1 MDSLDLPLVWA
12 GLIAFAVIAYVILDG
27 FDLGI
32 ALLFPFEPEEDRR
45 SQMMNAIAPV
55 WDGNE
60 TWLVLGGGGLL
71 AAFPLAYAIL
81 MPAFYAPLLAMLLGL
96 IFRGVAFEFRFRTK
110 SWRGFWDWGFFL
122 GSVAA
127 TFAQGVVLGT
137 YLQGIKVEGRAYAGG
152 WWDWFTPF
160 SLFCGVALLVGYATL
175 GAAFIV
181 MKTEGPVAARMQAR
195 LIPFYL
201 LTLLCCGIVSVWTPF
216 ISEAVYARWFTW
228 PNILYFSPVPVL
240 VALLSLAFVWAVRRG
255 AERLPFF
262 LALGLFVL
270 SFAGLGISLWPDV
283 VPGDFTIWQAA
294 SPDKS
299 LAFLLVGAAFLV
311 PLILAYTAYAY
322 WVFRGKVD
330 PNAGYH

>member
-1 MDSLDLPLVWA
+1 MEYLDLPLVWA

-32 ALLFPFEPEEDRR
+32 AILFPFEPEEDQR

-81 MPAFYAPLLAMLLGL
+81 MPAFYAPILAMLLGL
-96 IFRGVAFEFRFRTK
+96 IFRGVAFEYRFRTK
-110 SWRGFWDWGFFL
+110 RWRAFWDWGFFL

-127 TFAQGVVLGT
+127 TFAQGLVLGT
-137 YLQGIKVEGRAYAGG
+137 YLQGIKVVGRAYAGG
-152 WWDWFTPF
+152 WWDWCTPF
-160 SLFCGVALLVGYATL
+160 SLFCGMALVVGYAML
-175 GAAFIV
+175 GAAFVV
-181 MKTEGPVAARMQAR
+181 MKTEGPVAARMQGR

-201 LTLLCCGIVSVWTPF
+201 LTLLCCGIVSLWTPF
-216 ISEAVYARWFTW
+216 ISDAVYARWFTW
-228 PNILYFSPVPVL
+228 PNIFYFSPIPIL
-240 VALLSLAFVWAVRRG
+240 VALISLAFIWAVRRN

-299 LAFLLVGAAFLV
+299 LAFLLVGAVFLI
-311 PLILAYTAYAY
+311 PLILGYTAYAY

-330 PNAGYH
+330 PNAAYH